1 MPGSDPASVDIS
13 KSKGVTIVWSDGHRS
28 EYALKYLRDH
38 CPCAACTTKAQA
50 PPPPGPANPLPLYKP
65 PLRILDVESTGRYGL
80 RFYWNDGHST
90 GIFSFDRL
98 RAMCPCPECSLPTE
112 PRA

>member
-1 MPGSDPASVDIS
+1 MSTSDPASVDIS
-13 KSKGVTIVWSDGHRS
+13 KSKGVTIVWSNGHRS
-28 EYALKYLRDH
+28 EYALQYLRDH
-38 CPCAACTTKAQA
+38 CPCAICTTKAGA

-65 PLRILDVESTGRYGL
+65 PLRILDVESTGRYGI

-90 GIFSFDRL
+90 GIFSFDHL
-98 RAMCPCPECSLPTE
+98 RELCPCPECSLPTE